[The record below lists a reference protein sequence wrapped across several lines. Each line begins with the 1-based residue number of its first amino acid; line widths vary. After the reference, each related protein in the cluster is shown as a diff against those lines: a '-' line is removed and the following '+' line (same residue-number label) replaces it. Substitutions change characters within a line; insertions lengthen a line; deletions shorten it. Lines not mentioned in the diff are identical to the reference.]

1 MSLLSAGDLALLNDT
16 VSLLANATLTKI
28 ETPGPLANNGDS
40 GTPVTAWT
48 GEARGFLER
57 KDRDVIAAGVQVK
70 VKTDT
75 FILFDRE
82 GVEQTVAIGSVL
94 AGSDWE
100 ASTVVIEDERLSPSV
115 TRRWSIA
122 GMEHE
127 ADGTMDHVLL
137 TLNADAAVA

>member
-16 VSLLANATLTKI
+16 VSLLANATLTKV
-28 ETPGPLANNGDS
+28 ETPGPLANNGDP
-40 GTPVTAWT
+40 GTPVVAWT

-57 KDRDVIAAGVQVK
+57 KDRDVIAGGVQVK
-70 VKTDT
+70 VKVDT
-75 FILFDRE
+75 LIVFDAE
-82 GVEQTVAIGSVL
+82 GAPVTSML

-100 ASTVVIEDERLSPSV
+100 ASTVVVSDERNAVAVLRRFTV
-115 TRRWSIA
+115 T

-137 TLNADAAVA
+137 TLNADVAV